1 MSLAL
6 RLIRN
11 LKFLLLM
18 FSFRPIELRLSILET
33 HADLSLDIISHIFSC
48 LLLPISYE
56 TSVWYGKVKLIL
68 KLKQVGIF
76 HEHLKFD
83 LRHSNRQRLI
93 HKLLVF
99 T

>member
-1 MSLAL
+1 
-6 RLIRN
+6 
-11 LKFLLLM
+11 M

-33 HADLSLDIISHIFSC
+33 QADLSLDIISHIFSC

-76 HEHLKFD
+76 T
-83 LRHSNRQRLI
+83 NI
-93 HKLLVF
+93 
-99 T
+99 